1 MIEVVSVRVGAV
13 AVIGEHPRWNRP
25 VRSGFVK
32 HAVEGPSIEVHA
44 LGLDGDEQH
53 ETRLHDGRPLH
64 GGVDKA
70 VHAYP
75 VEHLAAWAME
85 LGREV
90 GPGLVGENLSVSGVT
105 EDDVRI
111 GDVWAW
117 GPVRLRVTE
126 PRLPCYKL
134 DLILGR
140 SLKRFMLDGNR
151 TGWYLAVERPGAAP
165 VAGPIEVVERG
176 DGPTVADVLHGRPS

>member
-1 MIEVVSVRVGAV
+1 MIELLSVRVGKV
-13 AVIGEHPRWNRP
+13 AVIGTHNGRE
-25 VRSGFVK
+25 VRSAFVK
-32 HAVEGPSIEVHA
+32 HAVEGPTIEVHA
-44 LGLDGDEQH
+44 LGLTGDEQR
-53 ETRLHDGRPLH
+53 ESRLAQGRPLH

-70 VHAYP
+70 VYAYP
-75 VEHLAAWAME
+75 VEHLPAWRME
-85 LGREV
+85 LLREV

-134 DLILGR
+134 DLVLGR

-151 TGWYLAVERPGAAP
+151 TGWYLAVDRPGVAP
-165 VAGPIEVVERG
+165 VDGPVEVVERG
-176 DGPTVADVLHGRPS
+176 AGPTVADVLHGVEP